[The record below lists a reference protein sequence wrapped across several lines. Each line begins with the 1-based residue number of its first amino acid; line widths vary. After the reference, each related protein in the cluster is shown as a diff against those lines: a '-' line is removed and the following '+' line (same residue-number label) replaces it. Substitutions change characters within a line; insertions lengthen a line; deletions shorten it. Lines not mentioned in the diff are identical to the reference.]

1 MLLKSQEISLK
12 KKDFFKE
19 KVILLYGENQD
30 LINDLNQQI
39 TSKFIE
45 EEKSSKSFFEE
56 DIIKNPDNIINYYL
70 NGSLFDDNKNI
81 SIIKNCSD
89 KILEIINQIKN
100 NISNNIIILNSEILL
115 KNSKLRQ
122 FGEYDKLAI
131 CIPCYQETK
140 LDIKKFLIQ
149 QLQANNIQLPD
160 SQYETITNSSSL
172 KRSKIKEVI
181 EKLNLYKNSGK
192 ITDQII
198 EEICTDIDL
207 KKNDEIIDI
216 LLSKN
221 SKNINEFIS
230 NMSNY
235 EKNFIEIIINSSS
248 LKRSK
253 IKEVI
258 EKINLYKNSE
268 KITDQ
273 AIDEICTD
281 IDLKKNEEIIDILLS
296 KNEKNIN
303 EFISNMSNYEKNFI
317 EVIIILR
324 TFIIKIIDIHKNN
337 KNLSIDERIERYKP
351 PIFWKDKDRIKNI
364 LKIWNTN
371 NLEKFLSNL
380 NVIETEFKRNDLN
393 QDTQFYYFLTQNL
406 SKIAFKNA
414 NNFI

>member
-1 MLLKSQEISLK
+1 MLLKSQELNLK
-12 KKDFFKE
+12 KKDFFKG
-19 KVILLYGENQD
+19 KIVLLYGENQD
-30 LINDLNQQI
+30 LIKDLNEQI
-39 TSKFIE
+39 LIKFKDEQKIQRN
-45 EEKSSKSFFEE
+45 SFEE
-56 DIIKNPDNIINYYL
+56 DIIKNPENTINYYL
-70 NGSLFDDNKNI
+70 NGSLFDENKNI
-81 SIIKNCSD
+81 LVIKNCSD
-89 KILEIINQIKN
+89 KIIETLNKIKN
-100 NISNNIIILNSEILL
+100 NLDDNTIIINSEILL

-140 LDIKKFLIQ
+140 LDIKTFLKQ
-149 QLQANNIQLPD
+149 QLQINNIQL
-160 SQYETITNSSSL
+160 S
-172 KRSKIKEVI
+172 
-181 EKLNLYKNSGK
+181 EK
-192 ITDQII
+192 Q
-198 EEICTDIDL
+198 
-207 KKNDEIIDI
+207 
-216 LLSKN
+216 
-221 SKNINEFIS
+221 
-230 NMSNY
+230 
-235 EKNFIEIIINSSS
+235 IEITINSSS

-273 AIDEICTD
+273 AINEICTD

-317 EVIIILR
+317 EIIIILR
-324 TFIIKIIDIHKNN
+324 TFIIKILDIHKNN

-364 LKIWNTN
+364 LKIWNAN

-406 SKIAFKNA
+406 SKIAFKNT

>member
-12 KKDFFKE
+12 KRDFFKE
-19 KVILLYGENQD
+19 KVILLHGENQD

-45 EEKSSKSFFEE
+45 EEKISKSFFEE
-56 DIIKNPDNIINYYL
+56 DIIKNPDNIISYYL

-89 KILEIINQIKN
+89 KILDIINKIKN
-100 NISNNIIILNSEILL
+100 NINDNIIILNSEVLL

-140 LDIKKFLIQ
+140 FDIKKFLTQ
-149 QLQANNIQLPD
+149 QLQVNNIQLSD
-160 SQYETITNSSSL
+160 SQSETI
-172 KRSKIKEVI
+172 I
-181 EKLNLYKNSGK
+181 G
-192 ITDQII
+192 
-198 EEICTDIDL
+198 
-207 KKNDEIIDI
+207 
-216 LLSKN
+216 
-221 SKNINEFIS
+221 
-230 NMSNY
+230 
-235 EKNFIEIIINSSS
+235 SSS

-268 KITDQ
+268 KITDHI
-273 AIDEICTD
+273 IDEICTD
-281 IDLKKNEEIIDILLS
+281 VDLQKNDEIIDILLS

-317 EVIIILR
+317 EIIIILR
-324 TFIIKIIDIHKNN
+324 SFIIKILDIQKNN
-337 KNLSIDERIERYKP
+337 KNLSIDEGIERYKP

-393 QDTQFYYFLTQNL
+393 QDIQFYYFLTQNL

>member
-1 MLLKSQEISLK
+1 MLLKPQEIILK

-19 KVILLYGENQD
+19 KIILLYGENQD
-30 LINDLNQQI
+30 LVNDLNQQI
-39 TSKFIE
+39 VSKFA
-45 EEKSSKSFFEE
+45 EEKKTSKSFFEE
-56 DIIKNPDNIINYYL
+56 DIIKNPENIISYYL

-89 KILEIINQIKN
+89 KIIEIVNKIKN
-100 NISNNIIILNSEILL
+100 NINDNIIILNSEILL

-122 FGEYDKLAI
+122 FGEYDKLVI

-140 LDIKKFLIQ
+140 FDIKKFLTQ
-149 QLQANNIQLPD
+149 QLQINNIQLPD
-160 SQYETITNSSSL
+160 SQIENIINSSSL

-198 EEICTDIDL
+198 EEICTDADL

-221 SKNINEFIS
+221 GRNINEFIS

-235 EKNFIEIIINSSS
+235 EKNFIEIIIV
-248 LKRSK
+248 LRS
-253 IKEVI
+253 
-258 EKINLYKNSE
+258 
-268 KITDQ
+268 
-273 AIDEICTD
+273 
-281 IDLKKNEEIIDILLS
+281 
-296 KNEKNIN
+296 
-303 EFISNMSNYEKNFI
+303 
-317 EVIIILR
+317 
-324 TFIIKIIDIHKNN
+324 FIIKILDIQKNN
-337 KNLSIDERIERYKP
+337 KNFSIDERIEKYKP

-364 LKIWNTN
+364 LKIWNTA
-371 NLEKFLSNL
+371 NLEKFISNL

-406 SKIAFKNA
+406 SKIAFKNT

>member
-1 MLLKSQEISLK
+1 
-12 KKDFFKE
+12 
-19 KVILLYGENQD
+19 LYGENQD

-45 EEKSSKSFFEE
+45 EEKVPKSIFEE
-56 DIIKNPDNIINYYL
+56 DIIKSPENIISYYL

-89 KILEIINQIKN
+89 KILDIINKIKN
-100 NISNNIIILNSEILL
+100 NINDNIIILNSEVLL

-131 CIPCYQETK
+131 CVPCYQETK
-140 LDIKKFLIQ
+140 FDIKKFLTQ
-149 QLQANNIQLPD
+149 QLQVNNIQLSD
-160 SQYETITNSSSL
+160 SQSETI
-172 KRSKIKEVI
+172 IV
-181 EKLNLYKNSGK
+181 
-192 ITDQII
+192 
-198 EEICTDIDL
+198 
-207 KKNDEIIDI
+207 
-216 LLSKN
+216 
-221 SKNINEFIS
+221 
-230 NMSNY
+230 
-235 EKNFIEIIINSSS
+235 SSS

-273 AIDEICTD
+273 IIDEICTD
-281 IDLKKNEEIIDILLS
+281 ADLKKNDEIIDILLS

-303 EFISNMSNYEKNFI
+303 DFISNMSNYEKNFI
-317 EVIIILR
+317 EIIIILR
-324 TFIIKIIDIHKNN
+324 SFIIKILDIQKNN

-406 SKIAFKNA
+406 SKIAFKNT

>member
-1 MLLKSQEISLK
+1 MLLKSQELNLK
-12 KKDFFKE
+12 KKDFFKG
-19 KVILLYGENQD
+19 KIVLLYGENQD
-30 LINDLNQQI
+30 LIKDLNEQI
-39 TSKFIE
+39 LIKFKDEQKIQRN
-45 EEKSSKSFFEE
+45 SFEE
-56 DIIKNPDNIINYYL
+56 DIIKNPENTINYYL
-70 NGSLFDDNKNI
+70 NGSLFDENKNI
-81 SIIKNCSD
+81 LIIKNCSD
-89 KILEIINQIKN
+89 KIIETLNKIKN
-100 NISNNIIILNSEILL
+100 NLDDNTIIINSEILL

-140 LDIKKFLIQ
+140 LDIKTFLKQ
-149 QLQANNIQLPD
+149 QLQINKIQL
-160 SQYETITNSSSL
+160 S
-172 KRSKIKEVI
+172 
-181 EKLNLYKNSGK
+181 EK
-192 ITDQII
+192 Q
-198 EEICTDIDL
+198 
-207 KKNDEIIDI
+207 
-216 LLSKN
+216 
-221 SKNINEFIS
+221 
-230 NMSNY
+230 
-235 EKNFIEIIINSSS
+235 IEITINSSS

-281 IDLKKNEEIIDILLS
+281 IDLKKNDEIIDILLS
-296 KNEKNIN
+296 KNQKNIN

-324 TFIIKIIDIHKNN
+324 TFIIKILDIHKNN
-337 KNLSIDERIERYKP
+337 KNLSIDERIERCKP

-364 LKIWNTN
+364 LKIWNAN
-371 NLEKFLSNL
+371 NLEKFLRNL

-406 SKIAFKNA
+406 SKIAFKNT

>member
-1 MLLKSQEISLK
+1 MLLKSQEIVLK
-12 KKDFFKE
+12 NKDFFKE
-19 KVILLYGENQD
+19 KIILLYGENQD

-39 TSKFIE
+39 VSKFIQ
-45 EEKSSKSFFEE
+45 EKKISKSFFEE
-56 DIIKNPDNIINYYL
+56 DVIKNPENIINYYL

-89 KILEIINQIKN
+89 KILEVINKIKN
-100 NISNNIIILNSEILL
+100 NINNNVIILNSEILL

-140 LDIKKFLIQ
+140 FDIKKFLTQQIQ
-149 QLQANNIQLPD
+149 INNIQLSD
-160 SQYETITNSSSL
+160 TQSEVIMNSSSL
-172 KRSKIKEVI
+172 KRSKIKEVM

-198 EEICTDIDL
+198 EEICTDVDL
-207 KKNDEIIDI
+207 KKND
-216 LLSKN
+216 
-221 SKNINEFIS
+221 
-230 NMSNY
+230 
-235 EKNFIEIIINSSS
+235 
-248 LKRSK
+248 
-253 IKEVI
+253 
-258 EKINLYKNSE
+258 
-268 KITDQ
+268 
-273 AIDEICTD
+273 
-281 IDLKKNEEIIDILLS
+281 EIIDILLS

-317 EVIIILR
+317 EIIIILR
-324 TFIIKIIDIHKNN
+324 SFIIKILDIQKNN

-364 LKIWNTN
+364 LKIWSAN

-380 NVIETEFKRNDLN
+380 NIIETEFKRNDLN

-406 SKIAFKNA
+406 SKISLKNT

>member
-45 EEKSSKSFFEE
+45 EEKIPKSCFEE
-56 DIIKNPDNIINYYL
+56 EIIKNPDNIINYYL

-89 KILEIINQIKN
+89 KILDIINKIKN
-100 NISNNIIILNSEILL
+100 NINDNIIILNSDALL

-140 LDIKKFLIQ
+140 FDIKKFLTQ
-149 QLQANNIQLPD
+149 QLQINNIQLSD
-160 SQYETITNSSSL
+160 SQSETIISSSSL

-181 EKLNLYKNSGK
+181 EKISLCKNSEK

-198 EEICTDIDL
+198 DEICTDADL

-221 SKNINEFIS
+221 EKNINDFIS

-235 EKNFIEIIINSSS
+235 EKNFIEIII
-248 LKRSK
+248 
-253 IKEVI
+253 
-258 EKINLYKNSE
+258 
-268 KITDQ
+268 
-273 AIDEICTD
+273 
-281 IDLKKNEEIIDILLS
+281 
-296 KNEKNIN
+296 
-303 EFISNMSNYEKNFI
+303 
-317 EVIIILR
+317 ILR
-324 TFIIKIIDIHKNN
+324 SFIIKILDIQKNN
-337 KNLSIDERIERYKP
+337 KNLSIDERIESYKP

-371 NLEKFLSNL
+371 NLEKLLSNL
-380 NVIETEFKRNDLN
+380 NIIETEFKRNDLN
-393 QDTQFYYFLTQNL
+393 QDIQFYYFLTQNL

-414 NNFI
+414 DNFI

>member
-45 EEKSSKSFFEE
+45 EEKIPKSCFEE
-56 DIIKNPDNIINYYL
+56 DVIKNPENIISYYL

-89 KILEIINQIKN
+89 KILDIINKIKN
-100 NISNNIIILNSEILL
+100 NINDNIIILNSEVLL

-131 CIPCYQETK
+131 CVPCYQETK
-140 LDIKKFLIQ
+140 FDIKKFLTQ
-149 QLQANNIQLPD
+149 QLQVNNIQLSD
-160 SQYETITNSSSL
+160 SQSETI
-172 KRSKIKEVI
+172 I
-181 EKLNLYKNSGK
+181 G
-192 ITDQII
+192 
-198 EEICTDIDL
+198 
-207 KKNDEIIDI
+207 
-216 LLSKN
+216 
-221 SKNINEFIS
+221 
-230 NMSNY
+230 
-235 EKNFIEIIINSSS
+235 SSS

-273 AIDEICTD
+273 IIDEICTD
-281 IDLKKNEEIIDILLS
+281 ADLKKNDEIIDILLS

-317 EVIIILR
+317 EIIIILR
-324 TFIIKIIDIHKNN
+324 SFIIKILDIQKNN

-371 NLEKFLSNL
+371 NLEKLLSNL

-393 QDTQFYYFLTQNL
+393 QDVQFYYFLTQNL
-406 SKIAFKNA
+406 SKIAFKNT

>member
-19 KVILLYGENQD
+19 KIILLYGENQD

-45 EEKSSKSFFEE
+45 EEKISKSFFEE
-56 DIIKNPDNIINYYL
+56 DIIKNPENIISYYL

-89 KILEIINQIKN
+89 KILDIINKIKN
-100 NISNNIIILNSEILL
+100 NINDNIIILNSEVLL

-122 FGEYDKLAI
+122 FGEYDRLAI
-131 CIPCYQETK
+131 CVPCYQETK
-140 LDIKKFLIQ
+140 FDIKKFLTQ
-149 QLQANNIQLPD
+149 QLQVNNIQLSD
-160 SQYETITNSSSL
+160 SQSETI
-172 KRSKIKEVI
+172 IV
-181 EKLNLYKNSGK
+181 
-192 ITDQII
+192 
-198 EEICTDIDL
+198 
-207 KKNDEIIDI
+207 
-216 LLSKN
+216 
-221 SKNINEFIS
+221 
-230 NMSNY
+230 
-235 EKNFIEIIINSSS
+235 SSS

-273 AIDEICTD
+273 IIDEICTD
-281 IDLKKNEEIIDILLS
+281 ADLKKNDEIIDILLS

-317 EVIIILR
+317 EIIIILR
-324 TFIIKIIDIHKNN
+324 SFIIKILDIQKNN

-406 SKIAFKNA
+406 SKIAFKNT

>member
-45 EEKSSKSFFEE
+45 EEKIPKSFFEE
-56 DIIKNPDNIINYYL
+56 DIIKNPENIISYYL

-89 KILEIINQIKN
+89 KILDIINKIKN
-100 NISNNIIILNSEILL
+100 NINDNIIILNSEVLL

-140 LDIKKFLIQ
+140 FDIKKFLTQ
-149 QLQANNIQLPD
+149 QLQINNIQLSD
-160 SQYETITNSSSL
+160 SQSETI
-172 KRSKIKEVI
+172 
-181 EKLNLYKNSGK
+181 
-192 ITDQII
+192 
-198 EEICTDIDL
+198 
-207 KKNDEIIDI
+207 
-216 LLSKN
+216 
-221 SKNINEFIS
+221 IS
-230 NMSNY
+230 
-235 EKNFIEIIINSSS
+235 SSS

-273 AIDEICTD
+273 IIDEICTD
-281 IDLKKNEEIIDILLS
+281 ADLKKNDEIIDILLS

-317 EVIIILR
+317 EIIIILR
-324 TFIIKIIDIHKNN
+324 SFIIKILDIQKNN

-380 NVIETEFKRNDLN
+380 NIIETEFKRNDLN

-406 SKIAFKNA
+406 SKIAFKNT

>member
-12 KKDFFKE
+12 KREFFKE

-39 TSKFIE
+39 TSKFVEDKKI
-45 EEKSSKSFFEE
+45 SKSFFEE
-56 DIIKNPDNIINYYL
+56 DIIKNPDNIISYYL

-89 KILEIINQIKN
+89 KILETINKIKN
-100 NISNNIIILNSEILL
+100 NITDNIIILNSEILL

-122 FGEYDKLAI
+122 FGEYDKLSI

-140 LDIKKFLIQ
+140 FDIKKFLTQ
-149 QLQANNIQLPD
+149 QTQINNIQLSD
-160 SQYETITNSSSL
+160 TQSEIIINTSSL
-172 KRSKIKEVI
+172 KRSKIKEVM

-192 ITDQII
+192 ITDQIV
-198 EEICTDIDL
+198 EEICTDVDL

-221 SKNINEFIS
+221 ERNINEFIS

-235 EKNFIEIIINSSS
+235 EKNFIEIII
-248 LKRSK
+248 
-253 IKEVI
+253 
-258 EKINLYKNSE
+258 
-268 KITDQ
+268 
-273 AIDEICTD
+273 
-281 IDLKKNEEIIDILLS
+281 
-296 KNEKNIN
+296 
-303 EFISNMSNYEKNFI
+303 
-317 EVIIILR
+317 ILR
-324 TFIIKIIDIHKNN
+324 SFIIKILDIQKNN
-337 KNLSIDERIERYKP
+337 KNLSIDERMERYKP

-364 LKIWNTN
+364 LKIWSAN

-380 NVIETEFKRNDLN
+380 NIIETEFKRNDLN

-406 SKIAFKNA
+406 SKISFKNT
-414 NNFI
+414 NNFV

>member
-39 TSKFIE
+39 TSKFIG
-45 EEKSSKSFFEE
+45 EKKIPKSFFEE
-56 DIIKNPDNIINYYL
+56 DIIKNPENIINYYL

-89 KILEIINQIKN
+89 KILDIINKIKN
-100 NISNNIIILNSEILL
+100 NINDNIIILNSEVLL

-122 FGEYDKLAI
+122 FGEYDELAI

-140 LDIKKFLIQ
+140 FDIKKFLTQ
-149 QLQANNIQLPD
+149 QLQINNIQVSD
-160 SQYETITNSSSL
+160 SQS
-172 KRSKIKEVI
+172 
-181 EKLNLYKNSGK
+181 
-192 ITDQII
+192 
-198 EEICTDIDL
+198 
-207 KKNDEIIDI
+207 
-216 LLSKN
+216 
-221 SKNINEFIS
+221 
-230 NMSNY
+230 
-235 EKNFIEIIINSSS
+235 EIIIGSSS

-258 EKINLYKNSE
+258 EKINLYKNS
-268 KITDQ
+268 KRITDQ
-273 AIDEICTD
+273 VIDEICTD
-281 IDLKKNEEIIDILLS
+281 ADLKKNDEIIDILLA
-296 KNEKNIN
+296 KNEKNTN

-317 EVIIILR
+317 EIIIILR
-324 TFIIKIIDIHKNN
+324 SFIIKILDIQKSN

-380 NVIETEFKRNDLN
+380 NIIETEFKRNDLN
-393 QDTQFYYFLTQNL
+393 QDVQFYYFLTQNL
-406 SKIAFKNA
+406 SKIAFKNT

>member
-12 KKDFFKE
+12 KKEFFKE
-19 KVILLYGENQD
+19 KIILLYGENQD

-45 EEKSSKSFFEE
+45 EEKVPKSFFEE
-56 DIIKNPDNIINYYL
+56 DIIKSPENIINYYL

-89 KILEIINQIKN
+89 KILETINKIKD
-100 NISNNIIILNSEILL
+100 NINDNIIILNSEVLL

-140 LDIKKFLIQ
+140 FDIKKFLTQ
-149 QLQANNIQLPD
+149 QLQVNNIQLSD
-160 SQYETITNSSSL
+160 SQSETI
-172 KRSKIKEVI
+172 I
-181 EKLNLYKNSGK
+181 G
-192 ITDQII
+192 
-198 EEICTDIDL
+198 
-207 KKNDEIIDI
+207 
-216 LLSKN
+216 
-221 SKNINEFIS
+221 
-230 NMSNY
+230 
-235 EKNFIEIIINSSS
+235 SSS

-258 EKINLYKNSE
+258 EKINLYKKSE

-273 AIDEICTD
+273 IIDEICTD
-281 IDLKKNEEIIDILLS
+281 ADLKKNDEIIDILLS

-317 EVIIILR
+317 EIIIILR
-324 TFIIKIIDIHKNN
+324 SFIIKILDIQKNN

-371 NLEKFLSNL
+371 NLEKLFSNL
-380 NVIETEFKRNDLN
+380 NIIETEFKRNDLN
-393 QDTQFYYFLTQNL
+393 QNIQFYYFLTQNL

-414 NNFI
+414 DNFI